1 MLATS
6 TRISSSSDDSEFQPV
21 NNCNSSDNKN
31 QSLVRIAI
39 KNKLKYSNYKWSFI
53 KIKISMLL
61 RLQKAAYKE
70 ETSSGFFESSNS
82 SNSSPKS
89 NSPTCMSSHVTQ
101 QEFKESANLFV
112 AMTNKAKIESAL

>member
-1 MLATS
+1 
-6 TRISSSSDDSEFQPV
+6 
-21 NNCNSSDNKN
+21 
-31 QSLVRIAI
+31 
-39 KNKLKYSNYKWSFI
+39 
-53 KIKISMLL
+53 MLL

-89 NSPTCMSSHVTQ
+89 NSPTCMPSHAAQ
-101 QEFKESANLFV
+101 KDFKESANLFV

>member
-1 MLATS
+1 
-6 TRISSSSDDSEFQPV
+6 
-21 NNCNSSDNKN
+21 
-31 QSLVRIAI
+31 
-39 KNKLKYSNYKWSFI
+39 
-53 KIKISMLL
+53 MLL